1 MIKKKYTK
9 NSEVDP
15 FESPKT
21 DSIPSDG
28 LYYNHKDVYNTK
40 TGFSSE
46 LRESNYQL
54 KKLGEKVNHP
64 PHYNSGKIEAIDAIW
79 DWKLDFIEG
88 NVVKYVTRSKHKGDR
103 LGDLKKARWY
113 LDYLID
119 KLEKE

>member
-1 MIKKKYTK
+1 MIKKKYSAK
-9 NSEVDP
+9 QERVDP
-15 FESPKT
+15 FETPNET
-21 DSIPSDG
+21 DG
-28 LYYNHKDVYNTK
+28 LYYDHSKVYENK
-40 TGFSSE
+40 FAPQIM
-46 LRESNYQL
+46 ESNYQL
-54 KKLGEKVNHP
+54 KKLGERVNHP

-79 DWKLDFIEG
+79 DWRLDFIEG